1 MLKQVSPLVLVVAV
15 SACSTPIDRRQANG
29 NFEYVEAGTSAPLV
43 IPEGLDTPRFS
54 KEFEIPQAGA
64 KSNAEF
70 VGEKLDIRPPLQVL
84 PMAEGTHVEEG
95 SDNIKVVVESIDN
108 SVDLKQEIFST
119 VKGYLQKQGYGIVS
133 EDYDKGSIE
142 TDWIETEQVLDSS
155 WFGSDK
161 VYQLRQRFRFDVEV
175 RPHGRTG
182 NLVINLIDHEEHYDG
197 SELPVLLSGE
207 DKRRYTIDM
216 LNSAVAYMS
225 LKREQMI
232 KANRI
237 KQSLGIDMSLH
248 QGGDSESYWVAD
260 APFKR
265 TWDRLRIVL
274 PELGL
279 EVVDMDSSK
288 GLFYVN
294 LNDNSGFWSSLWGD
308 NKLALKEGSYRLLLQ
323 ESAANKEQT
332 EIRLHDVADQPLANE
347 TVEAVY
353 QNLADLMRED
363 RKLR

>member
-1 MLKQVSPLVLVVAV
+1 M
-15 SACSTPIDRRQANG
+15 
-29 NFEYVEAGTSAPLV
+29 
-43 IPEGLDTPRFS
+43 
-54 KEFEIPQAGA
+54 
-64 KSNAEF
+64 
-70 VGEKLDIRPPLQVL
+70 
-84 PMAEGTHVEEG
+84 
-95 SDNIKVVVESIDN
+95 VVESIDN

-265 TWDRLRIVL
+265 TWDRLRLVL

-363 RKLR
+363 RKVR